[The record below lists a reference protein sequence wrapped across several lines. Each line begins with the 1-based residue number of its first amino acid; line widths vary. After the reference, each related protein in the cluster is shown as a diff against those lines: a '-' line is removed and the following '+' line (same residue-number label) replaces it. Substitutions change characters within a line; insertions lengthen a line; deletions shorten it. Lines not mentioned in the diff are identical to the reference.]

1 MEKLERL
8 EPKVFGA
15 GLILKQFAV
24 HKCDHDKEPKP
35 AMKCLKSM
43 LGTDNPNRYV
53 YTVGFAGSGST
64 SGFSNRYFIVSQDAA
79 LRERAR
85 KVPGTPVLYL
95 HRSAPTLEKPSEM
108 SETSA
113 SKAASDRYREHLMKR
128 ER

>member
-53 YTVGFAGSGST
+53 YTVGFVAVAAPLAFPTGT
-64 SGFSNRYFIVSQDAA
+64 S
-79 LRERAR
+79 
-85 KVPGTPVLYL
+85 
-95 HRSAPTLEKPSEM
+95 
-108 SETSA
+108 
-113 SKAASDRYREHLMKR
+113 
-128 ER
+128 